1 MSDANSNTKEYF
13 DFAADLMDE
22 LHDVAALIN
31 SANTDCLDD
40 LELDLDEA
48 GLNAKRLLGMAAKK
62 LSEAVAALDQSSFA
76 YTSRMVE
83 EVAETAA

>member
-1 MSDANSNTKEYF
+1 MSDAHNNTKEYF

-31 SANTDCLDD
+31 SANTDGLDD
-40 LELDLDEA
+40 LELDLDDA

-62 LSEAVAALDQSSFA
+62 LNDAVMALDQSSFA
-76 YTSRMVE
+76 YTSRMATGIAE
-83 EVAETAA
+83 AVA